1 MALAIVN
8 NTTIDG
14 LGDDTKGIVAKFKN
28 PSMPSV
34 SVTADAAVKIAFVRQ
49 GFSQTDV
56 FLEMLGFSKAD
67 IRRIKADE
75 TRARGVAVLQE
86 MSETT

>member
-1 MALAIVN
+1 MKLRE
-8 NTTIDG
+8 
-14 LGDDTKGIVAKFKN
+14 LEL
-28 PSMPSV
+28 
-34 SVTADAAVKIAFVRQ
+34 
-49 GFSQTDV
+49 TD
-56 FLEMLGFSKAD
+56 FRGFSKAD